1 MKQLKHY
8 GRLFLIFV
16 ISMILYAFLL
26 GVINFFKAFE
36 GSITSILLFLYMIII
51 TFYMGYT
58 SGKLAEKN
66 GYLEGLKVG
75 GILILL
81 LILFNIIFFQ
91 SPFSLTR
98 VFYYLILLAV
108 SVASSVLGI
117 NKKKQK

>member
-8 GRLFLIFV
+8 GRLFLVFI
-16 ISMILYAFLL
+16 ISMILYTFLL
-26 GVINFFKAFE
+26 GVVNFLGAFE
-36 GSITSILLFLYMIII
+36 GTKTSILLLLYMAVI

-81 LILFNIIFFQ
+81 LILFNLIFFQ

-98 VFYYLILLAV
+98 VFYYLILLAI